1 MNVNPTP
8 TTNGTHQQIPQITF
22 NLPKNKSFNILFTII
37 CLLIIIGLYYFN
49 LPVFSFKFASLYI
62 SIMFALL
69 LLARNFLPKNLKKVM
84 VGLAFLSFASMIVFS
99 ILSQPLFRSADYRN
113 LLGQVK
119 ETEFQKLISPIN
131 LDQIPIVDPAFALS
145 LAEKKLGDDFA
156 LGSRV
161 ILGNPTRQMINGHL
175 YFAIPLLHSGFFK
188 WLTNREQGTPG
199 FIIVSA
205 TNPQD
210 IQFIR
215 DVNGKPVHLIYQPNS
230 FWDQNLKRIIYMS
243 GIRNLGIGDFTFELD
258 DQFHPWWTVT
268 IYDHKIG
275 LMGSDAI
282 GTAIVNPETGNV
294 TYYDVKDTP
303 GWVDRIQPSQ
313 FVMWQLDFWGN
324 YIHGFW
330 NTMFG
335 KRDML
340 MTTEGYNVIYGTD
353 NKCYFY
359 TGMTSVGADEGA
371 VGFMLVN
378 TRNKETH
385 FYKISGATETAAMSS
400 AEGKVQNFKYSSTF
414 PILLNVS
421 QIPTFF
427 MTLKDTAG
435 LVKMYAMVS
444 VKDFSLVGVGES
456 VEQARDAYINAL
468 SMQRNTNVSLS
479 GNDKISIQSTVTRIG
494 SDIKN
499 GRSFYYVIVASQPNI
514 VFIVNTDLSDFLP
527 VTNIGDPVQLEFLSA
542 TDQTVNL
549 LSFTNLKLQKGKE
562 QEQVKN

>member
-1 MNVNPTP
+1 MNINPP
-8 TTNGTHQQIPQITF
+8 PASNGTQPQMPHISF
-22 NLPKNKSFNILFTII
+22 NLPKSRSFNVVFTII
-37 CLLIIIGLYYFN
+37 CLLAILGLYYFN
-49 LPVFSFKFASLYI
+49 LPVFALNFASLYVGI
-62 SIMFALL
+62 TFASL
-69 LLARNFLPKNLKKVM
+69 LLARNFLPKGLKKVLF
-84 VGLAFLSFASMIVFS
+84 GLAFLSFVAMIIFS
-99 ILSQPLFRSADYRN
+99 VLSQPLFRAADYRN
-113 LLGQVK
+113 LLGEVH
-119 ETEFQKLISPIN
+119 ETEFQKLISPID
-131 LDQIPIVDPAFALS
+131 LDQIPIVDPAFASS

-161 ILGNPTRQMINGHL
+161 VLGNPTRQMINGHL

-188 WLTNREQGTPG
+188 WLTNRDAGTPG

-210 IQFIR
+210 IQFMR
-215 DVNGKPVHLIYQPNS
+215 EVNGKPVHLIYQPNS
-230 FWDQNLKRIIYMS
+230 FWNQNLKRSIYMS
-243 GIRNLGIGDFTFELD
+243 GIRNKGIGDFTFELD
-258 DQFHPWWTVT
+258 DQFRPWWTVT

-282 GTAIVNPETGNV
+282 GTAVVNPETGVV
-294 TYYDVKDTP
+294 TYYDIKDTP
-303 GWVDRIQPSQ
+303 AWVDRIQPSQ

-340 MTTEGYNVIYGTD
+340 MTTAGYNVIYGTD

-385 FYKISGATETAAMSS
+385 FYKISGATETAAMQS

-414 PILLNVS
+414 PILVNIN

-427 MTLKDTAG
+427 MTLKDSAG

-456 VEQARDAYINAL
+456 VKQARDAYINAL

-479 GNDKISIQSTVTRIG
+479 GNEKISIQSTVVRIG

-499 GRSFYYVIVASQPNI
+499 GRSFYYLIVAEKPNT
-514 VFIVNTDLSDFLP
+514 VFVINTDLSDFLP
-527 VTNIGDPVQLEFLSA
+527 VTNVGDPVQLEYLAA
-542 TDQTVNL
+542 TDATVNL
-549 LSFTNLKLQKGKE
+549 LSFTNMRLQKGK
-562 QEQVKN
+562 